1 MFSSLACWGIL
12 SLLSSSENVN
22 EKYATRRRRVRLA
35 FFSFLFFSRY
45 SFYFLSFCCSLFS
58 LFISTGKLGKE
69 EEEEEEEPGVV
80 TQQKVKEEGRNKDD
94 WREFSFSL

>member
-1 MFSSLACWGIL
+1 MRNMPQDGGGADL
-12 SLLSSSENVN
+12 
-22 EKYATRRRRVRLA
+22 R

-45 SFYFLSFCCSLFS
+45 FFYFLSFCCSLFS

-69 EEEEEEEPGVV
+69 EEEEEEPGAV

-94 WREFSFSL
+94 WREFPFSL